1 MAWKRSGLILK
12 GKDKA
17 EVNKKRKYTGK
28 LQKKK
33 ASYKKQQEA
42 SDKVN
47 KETIYIAPKSTMFL
61 PRRIRPRCP
70 HVVIFCCNPDLWLR
84 ERLVLPSPHSCFCVW
99 FLLTSSLVQVVM
111 QCKCCHLTSKL
122 VKNWQKTLT
131 VEHFNYLHVPSSL
144 I

>member
-70 HVVIFCCNPDLWLR
+70 HVVIFCCNPDL
-84 ERLVLPSPHSCFCVW
+84 
-99 FLLTSSLVQVVM
+99 
-111 QCKCCHLTSKL
+111 
-122 VKNWQKTLT
+122 
-131 VEHFNYLHVPSSL
+131 
-144 I
+144 